1 MSRAYP
7 FARLSV
13 RKLAW
18 ILLPVLLLAAS
29 AAVFFSVRQHRA
41 PVRAVRRTLDQIR
54 HFDPEAAGALISAGD
69 SMRTDPEQAE
79 ALQKFFEH
87 FDYKILSCRRQG
99 KTAEIKVRF
108 KNIDTRALACDMR
121 SEMLRGSLPVPGTET
136 SAAGDRKEPAPV
148 SGGRPAMAAPDLS
161 LVKEMLSRKEY
172 GLVSY
177 EGSVFAVETDRH
189 WSVSPDS
196 SLRRLLTGFLKEYL
210 QDPYLLSAEEVLAIW
225 LDQFSSMTSEQWA
238 AYLDTD
244 DFFSTYSASSDE
256 IDRLYLGLISE
267 FYHYE
272 IGQIDESGSEADAQ
286 VTVTSIDMA
295 AVLEAFRKRLI
306 EYAGTVESL
315 TDDSAAMTEAAASC
329 LTEALRKDAR
339 SADYPVTIHLSN
351 DGSCWQV
358 TDISGFTDALMG
370 NISKASDA
378 F

>member
-87 FDYKILSCRRQG
+87 LDYKILSCRRQG

-108 KNIDTRALACDMR
+108 NNIDTRALASDMR

-136 SAAGDRKEPAPV
+136 SAAADRKEPVPV
-148 SGGRPAMAAPDLS
+148 S